1 MLEPTEGKI
10 KVFQENDLGT
20 IRRVL
25 LKAEFDPNEPETR
38 TFRIS
43 RRGEFGLYLEL
54 DIYKPTQRRI
64 DELEKD
70 NADLQGLVD
79 EMAETIENVE
89 DMEDF

>member
-1 MLEPTEGKI
+1 MLEATSGTI

-20 IRRVL
+20 IRSVL
-25 LKAEFDPNEPETR
+25 LKAGFDPNEAETS

-43 RRGEFGLYLEL
+43 RWGNFGLYLEL
-54 DIYKPTQRRI
+54 DIYKPAQRRI

-79 EMAETIENVE
+79 EMAETIEN
-89 DMEDF
+89 MEDF